1 MKIYIENLRYKIVV
15 FLLSITY
22 AFFLSNLK
30 IDAFKDRDNYF
41 VYASSSWDILTAN
54 LSQSIVSTLSNEPLW
69 LLVNSTLSLF
79 LIPENVVRCLIFFSS
94 FVTAYF
100 LLNVSPKNIILLILI
115 LIFPQVIKN
124 YIIHLRQGFA
134 LAIFILGWF
143 SVNNNKKILFFLLAP
158 LIHSSF
164 FFIITLLGFSY
175 LISRMRLNYDI
186 SIVFNILI
194 GLFFGLNLA
203 YISSFF
209 KVRQA
214 ETYDFTADNISGLG
228 FIFWFFVL
236 LTYLIEGRSFI
247 QKNILSINF
256 LVFYLV
262 LYFFIEVSGRIF
274 ESVAVFVLM
283 SGIFLTGL
291 RKVLFVSGFIFY
303 LAFSLYLG
311 SWNKWLI

>member
-30 IDAFKDRDNYF
+30 IDAFKDRENYF
-41 VYASSSWDILTAN
+41 VYASNSWDILNAN
-54 LSQSIVSTLSNEPLW
+54 LSQSIIGTLSNEPLW
-69 LLVNSTLSLF
+69 LLVNSILSLF

-100 LLNVSPKNIILLILI
+100 LLNISPKNIIFLILI

-124 YIIHLRQGFA
+124 YIIHLRQGVA

-158 LIHSSF
+158 FIHTSF

-175 LISRMRLNYDI
+175 LIKRMRLNYDVGM
-186 SIVFNILI
+186 VFYILI
-194 GLFFGLNLA
+194 SLFLGLNLT

-209 KVRQA
+209 KARQA
-214 ETYDFTADNISGLG
+214 ETYAFTADNISGLG
-228 FIFWFFVL
+228 FIFWIFIL
-236 LTYLIEGRSFI
+236 LTYLVEGRSFI

-262 LYFFIEVSGRIF
+262 LYFFVEVSGRIF
-274 ESVAVFVLM
+274 ESVTVFVLM

-291 RKVLFVSGFIFY
+291 RKVLFLSGFIFY
-303 LAFSLYLG
+303 LFFSFYLG
-311 SWNKWLI
+311 SWNQWLI

>member
-30 IDAFKDRDNYF
+30 IDAFKDRENYF
-41 VYASSSWDILTAN
+41 VYASNSWDILNAN
-54 LSQSIVSTLSNEPLW
+54 LSQSIIGTLSNEPLW
-69 LLVNSTLSLF
+69 LLVNSILSLF

-94 FVTAYF
+94 FITAYF
-100 LLNVSPKNIILLILI
+100 LLNISPKNIIFLILI

-124 YIIHLRQGFA
+124 YIIHLRQGVA

-158 LIHSSF
+158 FIHTSF

-175 LISRMRLNYDI
+175 LIKRMRLNYDVGM
-186 SIVFNILI
+186 VFYILI
-194 GLFFGLNLA
+194 SLFLGLNLT

-209 KVRQA
+209 KARQA
-214 ETYDFTADNISGLG
+214 ETYAFTADNISGLG
-228 FIFWFFVL
+228 FIFWIFIL
-236 LTYLIEGRSFI
+236 LTYLVEGRSFI
-247 QKNILSINF
+247 QKNIISINF

-262 LYFFIEVSGRIF
+262 LYFFVEVSGRIF
-274 ESVAVFVLM
+274 ESVTVFVLM

-291 RKVLFVSGFIFY
+291 RKVLFLSGFIFY
-303 LAFSLYLG
+303 LFFSFYLG
-311 SWNKWLI
+311 SWNQWLI